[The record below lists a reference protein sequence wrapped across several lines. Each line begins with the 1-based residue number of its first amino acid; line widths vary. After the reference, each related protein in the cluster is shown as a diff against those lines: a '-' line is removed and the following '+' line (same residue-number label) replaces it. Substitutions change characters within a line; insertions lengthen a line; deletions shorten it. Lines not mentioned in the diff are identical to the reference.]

1 MIAQLRAEFRKLLSV
16 RSTYVITGLV
26 TLLVI
31 FVAFYLEG
39 WRLAP
44 DALRDPNQL
53 AGDVTGAL
61 SITIFGA
68 IVAILLVTHEYR
80 YNTIMYTL
88 TSSNNRSKILLAK
101 FVAVSAY
108 ALFLTV
114 LIGVLSPVM
123 AYLGV
128 HAHGHTLAP
137 QILHHGN
144 LAWRSMFYGWGYA
157 MAGFILAFTTRNQIA
172 SIVSLFLIPSLV
184 EQLIGGLLLKHN
196 SVYMP
201 FSALF
206 QVLNGP
212 SPAGSGPTSSTLS
225 PAKAA
230 GVYCIYLVVG
240 WIVAWVYEAR
250 RQLGRMSPL
259 VFVLS

>member
-1 MIAQLRAEFRKLLSV
+1 MITQLKAEFRKLLSV

-26 TLLVI
+26 ALLVI

-39 WRLAP
+39 WRLSPA
-44 DALRDPNQL
+44 ALHDPNQL
-53 AGDVTGAL
+53 AGDVTGGL
-61 SITIFGA
+61 TTTVFGA

-80 YNTIMYTL
+80 YNTIIYSL
-88 TSSNNRSKILLAK
+88 TASNSRSKILLAK
-101 FVAVSAY
+101 FVTVSAY

-128 HAHGHTLAP
+128 HAHGHTLVP
-137 QILHHGN
+137 QVLHHWN

-157 MAGFILAFTTRNQIA
+157 MAGFILALTTRNQIA

-184 EQLIGGLLLKHN
+184 EQLLGGLLLKHN

-201 FSALF
+201 FSSLF

-212 SPAGSGPTSSTLS
+212 GTAGAPTSSTLS
-225 PAKAA
+225 PIRAA
-230 GVYCIYLVVG
+230 GVYCIYLVIG
-240 WIVAWVYEAR
+240 WIVAWVLFLKRDAN
-250 RQLGRMSPL
+250 
-259 VFVLS
+259 